1 MNSMTNFEAGLVII
15 QKGMNKKEGE
25 SFLDSS

>member
-1 MNSMTNFEAGLVII
+1 MNSMTNFEAGLVIA
-15 QKGMNKKEGE
+15 QKGMNKEGE

>member
-1 MNSMTNFEAGLVII
+1 MNSMTNFEAGLVIV
-15 QKGMNKKEGE
+15 QKEMNKEGE